1 MHPSP
6 SSSPRQNED
15 GVRGW
20 KLDDMSG
27 RVVKPLVTSGMS
39 AARQA
44 SKFSREGWVMR
55 LFSGFLLV
63 VGLVSIALGSETKS
77 DDQAKEDPVM
87 VNFAYAPEKIR
98 QGDIWKVYLSV
109 TDSDGRMQRVVCQ
122 VRQPGGTNAY
132 KPSTIYLKKGMEK
145 QFTGHFALYTN
156 APTELDDLVLELSI
170 LDRAGNER
178 KTLRFPLEFDRSAG
192 AKKPLPQD
200 MEKDLNRRIGII
212 DIDWT
217 LGGN

>member
-1 MHPSP
+1 MKLTTGFFLVLSLVLIILGL
-6 SSSPRQNED
+6 E
-15 GVRGW
+15 VRTYAQ
-20 KLDDMSG
+20 S
-27 RVVKPLVTSGMS
+27 
-39 AARQA
+39 
-44 SKFSREGWVMR
+44 
-55 LFSGFLLV
+55 
-63 VGLVSIALGSETKS
+63 
-77 DDQAKEDPVM
+77 KEDPLTI
-87 VNFAYAPEKIR
+87 NFAYAPERIR
-98 QGDIWKVYLSV
+98 QGNVWKIFLSV
-109 TDSDGRMQRVVCQ
+109 TDSEGRMQRVVCQ